1 MSINEMTGI
10 TKPWVK
16 MFKYFNAVT
25 ARLIRTKK

>member
-16 MFKYFNAVT
+16 MFKYSNAVT
-25 ARLIRTKK
+25 ALLFGTKK